1 MKFGVSVNSLLQ
13 IDFANAK
20 TRHLN
25 YVRKI
30 LHDNTNIFIFFP
42 ALKVLMAVQVFSTR
56 IKHEIKDK
64 NALAILESLYQLYT
78 RCHISRNYSDV
89 VEKSIE
95 EMKNENKISIQN
107 LLFCFVRKVNTFTF
121 PAMHEWKKK
130 SEFLL
135 IHDEFLPADYE
146 YNNWQKHIEF
156 EEYIEYKLLSTPSRK
171 IISPPEMKTVMLT
184 QQEKEFIMKLKKE
197 FNYNTIDDAILH
209 VLKNS
214 TGWKMIS
221 LITRLLNENV
231 TLKEI
236 DENLG
241 IFGDFIFIFAEQ
253 KNDDDEI
260 KIVAQFYPL
269 VHVIDLGKVIEVDK
283 K

>member
-1 MKFGVSVNSLLQ
+1 MS
-13 IDFANAK
+13 
-20 TRHLN
+20 
-25 YVRKI
+25 
-30 LHDNTNIFIFFP
+30 
-42 ALKVLMAVQVFSTR
+42 VQVFASR
-56 IKHEIKDK
+56 IKHEITDK

-95 EMKNENKISIQN
+95 EMKNENEILIQN
-107 LLFCFVRKVNTFTF
+107 LLLCFVRKANTFTF
-121 PAMHEWKKK
+121 PAMQEWKKE

-135 IHDEFLPADYE
+135 IRDEFLPADYD

-156 EEYIEYKLLSTPSRK
+156 EEYIEYKLLSTPSKK
-171 IISPPEMKTVMLT
+171 IISPPEIKTVMLT

-214 TGWKMIS
+214 SGWKLIS
-221 LITRLLNENV
+221 FISRLLNEDI

-236 DENLG
+236 DELLG
-241 IFGDFIFIFAEQ
+241 GLGDFIFIFAEQ
-253 KNDDDEI
+253 KSDDEI
-260 KIVAQFYPL
+260 KIIAEFYPL
-269 VHVIDLGKVIEVDK
+269 VHTIDFGKIIEVSK

>member
-1 MKFGVSVNSLLQ
+1 
-13 IDFANAK
+13 
-20 TRHLN
+20 
-25 YVRKI
+25 
-30 LHDNTNIFIFFP
+30 
-42 ALKVLMAVQVFSTR
+42 MAVPILSTR

-64 NALAILESLYQLYT
+64 NVLAILESLYQLYT

-95 EMKNENKISIQN
+95 EMKNENEISIQN
-107 LLFCFVRKVNTFTF
+107 LLFCFVRKANTFTF
-121 PAMHEWKKK
+121 PVMHEWKKQ

-135 IHDEFLPADYE
+135 IHDEFLPADYD

-171 IISPPEMKTVMLT
+171 IISPPETKTVMLT
-184 QQEKEFIMKLKKE
+184 QEEKEFIMKLKKE
-197 FNYNTIDDAILH
+197 FNYDTIDDAILH
-209 VLKNS
+209 ILKNS
-214 TGWKMIS
+214 SGWKLIS
-221 LITRLLNENV
+221 FISRLLNENI

-241 IFGDFIFIFAEQ
+241 DLGDFIFVFAEQ
-253 KNDDDEI
+253 KNDEDEI

-269 VHVIDLGKVIEVDK
+269 VHVIDFGKIMEVSK

>member
-1 MKFGVSVNSLLQ
+1 M
-13 IDFANAK
+13 
-20 TRHLN
+20 
-25 YVRKI
+25 RKI
-30 LHDNTNIFIFFP
+30 LHDNTNKFIFFP
-42 ALKVLMAVQVFSTR
+42 TIEVIMSVQVFSTR

-64 NALAILESLYQLYT
+64 TTLAILESLYQLYT

-107 LLFCFVRKVNTFTF
+107 LLLCFVRKTFTF
-121 PAMHEWKKK
+121 PAMHGWKKK

-135 IHDEFLPADYE
+135 IHDEFLPADYD
-146 YNNWQKHIEF
+146 YNNWEKHIEF
-156 EEYIEYKLLSTPSRK
+156 EEYIEYKLISTPTRK
-171 IISPPEMKTVMLT
+171 IISPPEIKTVMLT
-184 QQEKEFIMKLKKE
+184 QKEKEFIMKLKKE
-197 FNYNTIDDAILH
+197 FTYDTIDDAILH

-214 TGWKMIS
+214 TGWKLIS
-221 LITRLLNENV
+221 LITRLLNEDI

-236 DENLG
+236 DENFG
-241 IFGDFIFIFAEQ
+241 VFGDFIFIFAEQ
-253 KNDDDEI
+253 KNDEDEI

-269 VHVIDLGKVIEVDK
+269 VHVIDFGKIIEVSK

>member
-1 MKFGVSVNSLLQ
+1 
-13 IDFANAK
+13 
-20 TRHLN
+20 
-25 YVRKI
+25 VRKI
-30 LHDNTNIFIFFP
+30 LNRNTDRFIFFSYHEDI
-42 ALKVLMAVQVFSTR
+42 MAVQIFSSR

-64 NALAILESLYQLYT
+64 NVLAILESLYQLYT

-89 VEKSIE
+89 VEKSVDQ
-95 EMKNENKISIQN
+95 MKNENEISIQN
-107 LLFCFVRKVNTFTF
+107 LLLCYVRKANTITF
-121 PAMHEWKKK
+121 PVMWEWKKK

-135 IHDEFLPADYE
+135 IHDEFLPADYD

-156 EEYIEYKLLSTPSRK
+156 EEYIEFKLLSTPARK
-171 IISPPEMKTVMLT
+171 IISPPETKTIMLT

-197 FNYNTIDDAILH
+197 YNYETIDDAIMHL
-209 VLKNS
+209 LKNS
-214 TGWKMIS
+214 TGWKLIS
-221 LITRLLNENV
+221 LITRLLNENI

-253 KNDDDEI
+253 KNDEDEI
-260 KIVAQFYPL
+260 KIIADFYPL
-269 VHVIDLGKVIEVDK
+269 VHTIDLGKVIEVGK

>member
-1 MKFGVSVNSLLQ
+1 
-13 IDFANAK
+13 
-20 TRHLN
+20 
-25 YVRKI
+25 
-30 LHDNTNIFIFFP
+30 
-42 ALKVLMAVQVFSTR
+42 MAVQIFSSR

-64 NALAILESLYQLYT
+64 NALSILESLYQLYT
-78 RCHISRNYSDV
+78 RCHVSRNYSDV

-95 EMKNENKISIQN
+95 EMKNENEILIQN
-107 LLFCFVRKVNTFTF
+107 LLFCFVRKTFTF
-121 PAMHEWKKK
+121 PIMRDWKKK

-135 IHDEFLPADYE
+135 IHDEFLPANYD
-146 YNNWQKHIEF
+146 YNNWEKHIEF
-156 EEYIEYKLLSTPSRK
+156 EEFIEYKLLSTPASK
-171 IISPPEMKTVMLT
+171 IISPPETKTVMLT

-221 LITRLLNENV
+221 LITRLLNEDI

-241 IFGDFIFIFAEQ
+241 VFGDFIFIFAEQ
-253 KNDDDEI
+253 KNDEDEI

-269 VHVIDLGKVIEVDK
+269 VHVIDFGKIIEVSK

>member
-1 MKFGVSVNSLLQ
+1 MS
-13 IDFANAK
+13 
-20 TRHLN
+20 
-25 YVRKI
+25 
-30 LHDNTNIFIFFP
+30 
-42 ALKVLMAVQVFSTR
+42 VQVFASR
-56 IKHEIKDK
+56 IKHEITDK

-95 EMKNENKISIQN
+95 EMNENKISMQN
-107 LLFCFVRKVNTFTF
+107 LLLCFVRKTFTF
-121 PAMHEWKKK
+121 PIMREWKKK

-146 YNNWQKHIEF
+146 YNNWEKHIEF
-156 EEYIEYKLLSTPSRK
+156 EEYIEYKLISTPTRK
-171 IISPPEMKTVMLT
+171 IISPPEIKTVMLS
-184 QQEKEFIMKLKKE
+184 QKEKEFIMKLKKE

-214 TGWKMIS
+214 SGWKLIS
-221 LITRLLNENV
+221 FISRLLNEDI

-236 DENLG
+236 DELLG
-241 IFGDFIFIFAEQ
+241 SLGDFIFIIAEQ
-253 KNDDDEI
+253 KNDDEI
-260 KIVAQFYPL
+260 KIIAEFYPL
-269 VHVIDLGKVIEVDK
+269 VYTIDFGKIMEVNK